1 MKKMAGNQD
10 KSGNLYSFKTDNVVE
25 LPQSTRSYVVES
37 RDWDRLKSTAN
48 RCTFKKN
55 WWDIAASVFAGAAA
69 SAFFTWL
76 SIFHNTDMKIEAT
89 VLIVAAIASVLL
101 AIVCFIAGGK
111 DDSVSASKVSSIL
124 DEISFIEDKC
134 INKSGQGEA

>member
-1 MKKMAGNQD
+1 M
-10 KSGNLYSFKTDNVVE
+10 
-25 LPQSTRSYVVES
+25 ES